1 MDKWD
6 KVEETLTQAVA
17 DFLNR
22 NAQGDT
28 ASSLQFTFET
38 PVGDMPLCLEDD
50 NPLFLNEVF
59 SECSSGDEDQDDDE
73 DISPHSVYVG
83 LRPFERLLLI
93 AVWYCIIFSILLFMP
108 LMMRSLSFYLSL
120 DQ

>member
-28 ASSLQFTFET
+28 ASSLQFTFKT

-50 NPLFLNEVF
+50 NPFFLKEVF
-59 SECSSGDEDQDDDE
+59 SECSSEDDDDDE
-73 DISPHSVYVG
+73 DISPHLYV
-83 LRPFERLLLI
+83 LDPFERLI
-93 AVWYCIIFSILLFMP
+93 AVWYCIIFSILIFMP

-120 DQ
+120 DH

>member
-1 MDKWD
+1 MDKWA

-38 PVGDMPLCLEDD
+38 PVEDIPLWLEDD

-59 SECSSGDEDQDDDE
+59 SECSSGGEDQDDDE
-73 DISPHSVYVG
+73 DISPHSVYV
-83 LRPFERLLLI
+83 LRPFERLLI

-108 LMMRSLSFYLSL
+108 LMMRSLSFYLSI

>member
-1 MDKWD
+1 MDKWA
-6 KVEETLTQAVA
+6 KVEETFTQAAA

-59 SECSSGDEDQDDDE
+59 SECSSGDEDDVVN
-73 DISPHSVYVG
+73 ISPHPVYV
-83 LRPFERLLLI
+83 LHPFERLLI
-93 AVWYCIIFSILLFMP
+93 AV
-108 LMMRSLSFYLSL
+108 
-120 DQ
+120 

>member
-59 SECSSGDEDQDDDE
+59 SECSSGDEDDDE
-73 DISPHSVYVG
+73 DISPHLVYV
-83 LRPFERLLLI
+83 LDPFKRLLI
-93 AVWYCIIFSILLFMP
+93 AVWYCIIFSVLISMH
-108 LMMRSLSFYLSL
+108 LMMRSLSFLS
-120 DQ
+120 QS

>member
-1 MDKWD
+1 MDKWV
-6 KVEETLTQAVA
+6 KVKETLTQAVA

-38 PVGDMPLCLEDD
+38 LEGDKPLCLEDD
-50 NPLFLNEVF
+50 NPLFLNEVY
-59 SECSSGDEDQDDDE
+59 SEGSSEDDDDDE
-73 DISPHSVYVG
+73 DISPHLVYV
-83 LRPFERLLLI
+83 LDPFERLLI

>member
-38 PVGDMPLCLEDD
+38 PVEDIVPLWLEDD
-50 NPLFLNEVF
+50 NPLFLNEFF
-59 SECSSGDEDQDDDE
+59 SEYSSGD
-73 DISPHSVYVG
+73 
-83 LRPFERLLLI
+83 
-93 AVWYCIIFSILLFMP
+93 
-108 LMMRSLSFYLSL
+108 
-120 DQ
+120 